1 MSKNAELSDPISL
14 RLPVDVLTAI
24 EQVAKATDRTRSWV
38 IVRALR
44 RYLQT
49 EGAQILDVVEGRAQ
63 IAAGDA
69 HDMDDV
75 LDDELRRQDV
85 RRLRHLW
92 DQGIASGT
100 AGELEMTKLRGDA
113 RKRLKGAKKSSR

>member
-1 MSKNAELSDPISL
+1 MTKNTELSDPISL
-14 RLPVDVLTAI
+14 RLPVDTLAAI

-44 RYLQT
+44 RYLLT

-75 LDDELRRQDV
+75 LNEVERIV
-85 RRLRHLW
+85 R
-92 DQGIASGT
+92 SP
-100 AGELEMTKLRGDA
+100 AGEA
-113 RKRLKGAKKSSR
+113 A